1 MTSEKTPYEMAEEIL
16 GLAQALVLELGGH
29 DSSPSGNA
37 GKGKQVLDLTAEVA
51 QASAPQEPSELP
63 EEAPGEASG
72 GEDKGSRK
80 LVGASW
86 APRSWS

>member
-16 GLAQALVLELGGH
+16 GLAQALVLELGGQ
-29 DSSPSGNA
+29 DSSSPGNA

-51 QASAPQEPSELP
+51 EASAAEEPG
-63 EEAPGEASG
+63 EAPGEASG
-72 GEDKGSRK
+72 GEGKASRK

>member
-29 DSSPSGNA
+29 DSGPPGNA
-37 GKGKQVLDLTAEVA
+37 RQDRQVLDLTAEVA
-51 QASAPQEPSELP
+51 
-63 EEAPGEASG
+63 EAPEEASG
-72 GEDKGSRK
+72 GEGTGSRK